1 KVEDVEP
8 DSVIFNIMVRANT
21 FRTASGSFMT
31 QDNAI
36 ASFFRHSL
44 LQETQG
50 TYLSLHTDND
60 RFLKRIVKHLC
71 QECYLLPTVFCDFA
85 TGIFQQLLCYL
96 MLSSEVKTETL
107 HLPDRFSIIRILHD
121 IQENF
126 DTVTLKTLAQKYFFS
141 EEYLSR
147 LIKKHTGRTFSE
159 TLLEIR
165 ISQAKLLLAR
175 TNEPLEAVGNQ
186 IGYREYATFSRAFK
200 KKEGCT
206 PACYRQEHHE

>member
-50 TYLSLHTDND
+50 TCLSLHTEND

-85 TGIFQQLLCYL
+85 TGIFHQLLCYL
-96 MLSSEVKTETL
+96 MLSSEVKT
-107 HLPDRFSIIRILHD
+107 
-121 IQENF
+121 
-126 DTVTLKTLAQKYFFS
+126 
-141 EEYLSR
+141 
-147 LIKKHTGRTFSE
+147 E

-186 IGYREYATFSRAFK
+186 IGYREYAAFSRAFK
-200 KKEGCT
+200 KKAGCT
-206 PACYRQEHHE
+206 PASYRQEHHE